1 MQGGISALRAK
12 SMTKRSAPFW
22 SSKLQYQMYD
32 LRVPFRA
39 GAEAE
44 LPEHFQHCGV
54 LGQHL
59 RDQFFKARITRQN
72 RQMTHENRPD
82 PLALIRVD
90 HDESDLGLAWPDND
104 IASAAGD
111 SRASVFCYLCDE
123 R

>member
-12 SMTKRSAPFW
+12 SMTKRSTPFW
-22 SSKLQYQMYD
+22 LSKLQHQMYD

-59 RDQFFKARITRQN
+59 RNQLFEACVMRQN
-72 RQMTHENRPD
+72 RQMAHENRAD
-82 PLALIRVD
+82 RLALIFVD
-90 HDESDLGLAWPDND
+90 HDESDLGLALPGNHIPTDASD
-104 IASAAGD
+104 IGA
-111 SRASVFCYLCDE
+111 C
-123 R
+123 

>member
-1 MQGGISALRAK
+1 
-12 SMTKRSAPFW
+12 
-22 SSKLQYQMYD
+22 MYD

-39 GAEAE
+39 GAKAE

-59 RDQFFKARITRQN
+59 RNQLFEACVMRQN
-72 RQMTHENRPD
+72 RQMAHENRAD
-82 PLALIRVD
+82 SLALICVD

-111 SRASVFCYLCDE
+111 SRASVFIDLRDE
-123 R
+123 RDRKSTRLNSSHPSISYAVFCLK